1 MADTADVIIVGAGII
16 GLSIAHQLLR
26 RAKLRILVL
35 EKGAALGEGSTGAS
49 SAVCRFRYTYDEM
62 VCLARDGVAAYRN
75 WGEFLGEVETTAVYH
90 RLGSLWFSPLGG
102 DWARRE
108 AARLHRLGVAA
119 EVLGDADL
127 SERYPAL
134 NTCLQAPDLERGS
147 EHPCEP
153 GGGRHLF
160 EPDAGY
166 VNPMDAANDLLRA
179 VKAKGA
185 SVRFNAKVERVL
197 VRSERASGIQLV
209 TGEIIHAP
217 VVINAAGPWC
227 NRLSAPLYAA
237 GAWDLAPTRIQVVHV
252 DCPPPMRGRLPICAD
267 LTSGIYFREQR
278 GSGQIVVGSLLESDE
293 REVVSDPDDFARHHD
308 DEFARLKLHALQH
321 RLPGLKISSVRGYS
335 GLYTVNRQDVH
346 PIVGQTHIDGFY
358 MVNGCS
364 GHGFKLAPILGAI
377 VARAITGV
385 RDSFD
390 TDVDPAFLAVDRAPL
405 QLDLKSAMA

>member
-75 WGEFLGEVETTAVYH
+75 WSEFLGEAETTAGYQ
-90 RLGSLWFSPLGG
+90 RLGSLWFTPLGG
-102 DWARRE
+102 DWARGE
-108 AARLHRLGVAA
+108 AVRLRRLGVAA
-119 EVLGDADL
+119 EVLDDVEL

-134 NTCLQAPDLERGS
+134 NTCLQAPDLESGA
-147 EHPCEP
+147 EHPCGP

-185 SVRFNAKVERVL
+185 SVRFNTKVARVRA
-197 VRSERASGIQLV
+197 RSGKASGVELA
-209 TGEIIHAP
+209 TGEIVDSP

-227 NRLSAPLYAA
+227 NGLSAPLRAA
-237 GAWDLAPTRIQVVHV
+237 GAWEFTPTRIQIVHV
-252 DCPPPMRGRLPICAD
+252 DCPPRMRGRLPICAD
-267 LTSGIYFREQR
+267 LTSGIYFREQL
-278 GSGQIVVGSLLESDE
+278 GSGQIIVGSLLESDE
-293 REVVSDPDDFARHHD
+293 REAVADADDFARHHD
-308 DEFARLKLHALQH
+308 TEFARLKLHALQH
-321 RLPGLKISSVRGYS
+321 RLPGLRISSVRGYS
-335 GLYTVNRQDVH
+335 GLYMVNRKDVH
-346 PIVGQTHIDGFY
+346 PVVGQTHVDGFY
-358 MVNGCS
+358 LVNGCS
-364 GHGFKLAPILGAI
+364 GHGFKLAPALGGMI
-377 VARAITGV
+377 ARAITGV
-385 RDSFD
+385 RDGFD
-390 TDVDPAFLAVDRAPL
+390 TDVDPAFLAVDRTPL